1 MTRTKYLMND
11 YTILLFSIWKHYVNM
26 NLPKLFNVQPESQE
40 YPFNGFLIQKNFLDE
55 YFAPAL

>member
-1 MTRTKYLMND
+1 MND
-11 YTILLFSIWKHYVNM
+11 YTILLFSICKHYVNM

-55 YFAPAL
+55 YFAPAV

>member
-1 MTRTKYLMND
+1 MND
-11 YTILLFSIWKHYVNM
+11 YTILLFSIWKHYVNT
-26 NLPKLFNVQPESQE
+26 KLFNVQPESQE

>member
-1 MTRTKYLMND
+1 MND

-40 YPFNGFLIQKNFLDE
+40 HPFNGFLIQKNFLDE